1 VNLPLGYAYSATY
14 AGIRQVEKDD
24 LALIVTG
31 LPANGAAVFTQN
43 RVQAAPVKLC
53 RRHLKLSGG
62 LVGAVIVNAGNANCA
77 TRTGDAVA
85 LATSKAAARLLRLPV
100 AQVLPASTGVIGVEL
115 DAQKII
121 NALPR
126 LAGGLR
132 ADRFDDAAHA
142 IMTTDLAPKT
152 ASGQARLRRG
162 MVRVAGMTKGSG
174 MIHPRMATTLGFVM
188 TDAQIPVDR
197 LRAMLKRGVERS
209 YNRLSVDGDT
219 STNDTLVLLA
229 NGASGVR
236 PDPKELAKVE
246 EEITL
251 VMEQLAQQIA
261 RDGEGARKLITI
273 VVSGAPSQDGAV
285 RMARTIANSPLV
297 KTAVAGSDPNWGRI
311 LSAAGNAGVAFDP
324 LMTDI
329 HLQGVLVCRGG
340 LAAPFSEPELKKKL
354 DAEECEIRVTVRGKG
369 ARGKAALGKDKGSA
383 RFWTC
388 DLTEGYIRINASYR
402 T

>member
-1 VNLPLGYAYSATY
+1 MNLPLGYAYAATY
-14 AGIRQVEKDD
+14 AGIRKVQKDD

-31 LPANGAAVFTQN
+31 LPANAAAVFTQN

-62 LVGAVIVNAGNANCA
+62 LVGAVMVNAGNANCA

-85 LATSKAAARLLRLPV
+85 LSTSKAAARLLRLPV

-115 DAQKII
+115 DARKIVD
-121 NALPR
+121 ALPR
-126 LAGGLR
+126 LAAGLKG
-132 ADRFDDAAHA
+132 DRFDEAAHA

-152 ASGQARLRRG
+152 AFGEARLRRG

-174 MIHPRMATTLGFVM
+174 MIHPQMATTLGFVM
-188 TDAQIPVDR
+188 TDALIPVAQ

-236 PDPKELAKVE
+236 PDPKEMAQVE

-261 RDGEGARKLITI
+261 RDGEGARKFITI

-285 RMARTIANSPLV
+285 RMARAIANSPLV

-324 LMTDI
+324 SKTDI

-340 LAAPFSEPELKKKL
+340 LAAPFSEPELKQKL
-354 DAEECEIRVTVRGKG
+354 DAGECEIRVTVRGKG
-369 ARGKAALGKDKGSA
+369 AIGKDKGSA